1 MSQPMSTAGR
11 VSARPPRSDWR
22 TMYGKFLE
30 GLVFTLMIVLFFEVT
45 IGVIFRTLG
54 HALSWYDEVASV
66 LLAWLTFYGSAL
78 GSFKRAHIG
87 CPEIIHALSEKWRRP
102 LSILAQLI
110 VIAFFVTLCFV
121 GLDIM
126 PVLATDTMTS
136 LPDIPMN
143 IVQSVIPISCV
154 LILIS
159 EIDELMRII
168 RRQPN
173 RTLPDH

>member
-1 MSQPMSTAGR
+1 MPTTGR
-11 VSARPPRSDWR
+11 ASVRPPRSNWR
-22 TMYGKFLE
+22 TIYGKFLE
-30 GLVFTLMIVLFFEVT
+30 GLVITLMIVLFLEVT

-78 GSFKRAHIG
+78 ASFKRAHIG
-87 CPEIIHALSEKWRRP
+87 CPEIIQDLSEKWRRP
-102 LSILAQLI
+102 LSIFAQLI

-136 LPDIPMN
+136 LPNIPMN

-154 LILIS
+154 FILVC
-159 EIDELMRII
+159 EIDELIRII
-168 RRQPN
+168 RRQPI
-173 RTLPDH
+173 RTPSDH